1 MFASQN
7 MKQKKAPV
15 KDGILTDVLKE
26 AGEGL
31 HNRLVQLTAEC
42 IWKNDS

>member
-15 KDGILTDVLKE
+15 KGDILTDILK
-26 AGEGL
+26 EGL
-31 HNRLVQLTAEC
+31 HNRLAQLTAEC